1 MGPGLFCGTFYILQ
15 EPLHVPSIHVRMN
28 LDQSRLVDNILSTE
42 RIQHLKYE
50 LGAISH
56 GLIYHKDH
64 YKIVQG
70 ARICQYQPLV
80 NHSNTS

>member
-1 MGPGLFCGTFYILQ
+1 MGPGLFHGTFYILQ
-15 EPLHVPSIHVRMN
+15 EPLHVPSVHVRMN

-42 RIQHLKYE
+42 RIQQLKYE

-64 YKIVQG
+64 YEIVQG
-70 ARICQYQPLV
+70 ARIHQYQPLV

>member
-1 MGPGLFCGTFYILQ
+1 MGPGLFRGTFYILQ
-15 EPLHVPSIHVRMN
+15 EPLHIPSVHVRMN

-42 RIQHLKYE
+42 CIQWLKYE
-50 LGAISH
+50 LGAISD

-70 ARICQYQPLV
+70 ARIHQYQPLV

>member
-15 EPLHVPSIHVRMN
+15 EPHHVPSVHVRMN
-28 LDQSRLVDNILSTE
+28 LDQSPLVDNILSTE
-42 RIQHLKYE
+42 HIKQLKYE

-64 YKIVQG
+64 YEIVQG
-70 ARICQYQPLV
+70 ARIYQYQPLV

>member
-15 EPLHVPSIHVRMN
+15 EPLHVPSVHVRMN

-42 RIQHLKYE
+42 RIQWLKYE
-50 LGAISH
+50 WGSISH

-64 YKIVQG
+64 
-70 ARICQYQPLV
+70 
-80 NHSNTS
+80 